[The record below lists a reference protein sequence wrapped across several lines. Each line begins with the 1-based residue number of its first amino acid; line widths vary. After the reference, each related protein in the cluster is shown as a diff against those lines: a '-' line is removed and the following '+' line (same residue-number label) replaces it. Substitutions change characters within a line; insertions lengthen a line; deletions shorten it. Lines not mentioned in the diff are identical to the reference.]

1 MVIKSKTNTMHLEI
15 TNDVELDV
23 QGQGTSTSKSNRKSV
38 KVSAKSMKTPR
49 NMAMKSS
56 AAGTGLARSVALKQG
71 KAVPMRSKSQKTN
84 MNSK

>member
-1 MVIKSKTNTMHLEI
+1 MVKSKTNKMHLEI

-23 QGQGTSTSKSNRKSV
+23 EGTSTSKSNRKSV

>member
-1 MVIKSKTNTMHLEI
+1 MVMSKTNKMHLEI

-23 QGQGTSTSKSNRKSV
+23 EGTSTSKKSV
-38 KVSAKSMKTPR
+38 EVSAKSMKTPR